1 MSTVWFATGNVGKLK
16 EVQKMFSVIGLEVE
30 QLIAPYPELQV
41 DTLREVVEH
50 GLQHLWK
57 EHQKPLMIDDS
68 GLFIDSI
75 QGFPGVYSAYVHRT
89 LGCDGII
96 RLMEKVENSAAHFQ
110 CCAGHIDD
118 KGNITIAEGMVDGHI
133 ILEKKGD
140 NGFGYD
146 PIFLPEDHDR
156 TFAQMSLEE
165 KNDLSHRSMAFN
177 ALVKKL
183 RLGD

>member
-1 MSTVWFATGNVGKLK
+1 MNTVWFATGNAGKLK
-16 EVQKMFSVIGLEVE
+16 EVQDIFSDIGLEVE

-50 GLQHLWK
+50 GLNYLWK

-68 GLFIDSI
+68 GIFIDGV
-75 QGFPGVYSAYVHRT
+75 QGFPGVYSAYVLKT

-96 RLMEKVENSAAHFQ
+96 RLMEAVDDPSAHFE
-110 CCAGHIDD
+110 CCAGHIDEH
-118 KGNITIAEGMVDGHI
+118 GNITIAEGRVDGRI

-140 NGFGYD
+140 GGFGFD
-146 PIFLPEDHDR
+146 PIFVPDDHDR

-165 KNDLSHRSMAFN
+165 KNKLSHRARAFD
-177 ALVKKL
+177 ALAREL
-183 RLGD
+183 RLGE